1 MATYI
6 SLLRYTQKGAEN
18 IKESPARLDAA
29 KKVFQSMGA
38 ELKQWYLVMGQYD
51 AVVIS
56 DFEVSLDRA
65 AKETGPDLIA
75 IGTHGRSGLGRM
87 VMGSVANAVMRR
99 ATLPCLLIHPSG
111 K

>member
-56 DFEVSLDRA
+56 E
-65 AKETGPDLIA
+65 GPDDD
-75 IGTHGRSGLGRM
+75 T
-87 VMGSVANAVMRR
+87 VAK
-99 ATLPCLLIHPSG
+99 LLLLIGAQGNVKTETFRAFTEEEFRKVIAALP
-111 K
+111 